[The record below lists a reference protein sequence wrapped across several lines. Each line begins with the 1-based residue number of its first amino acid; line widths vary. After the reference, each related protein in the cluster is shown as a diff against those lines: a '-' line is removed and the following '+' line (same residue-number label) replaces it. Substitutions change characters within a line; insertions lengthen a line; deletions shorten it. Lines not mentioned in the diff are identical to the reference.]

1 MFYCRAWQD
10 YFRHGSLDDVW
21 QVVEA
26 RGAKEKEKRQQMLK
40 DPIIKDDEE
49 IRIKTEKED
58 KNKDKDRDQPNSVKK
73 KDKENRRTDDKK

>member
-1 MFYCRAWQD
+1 MRLVRERQNIEAKQRANQLKAERD
-10 YFRHGSLDDVW
+10 
-21 QVVEA
+21 
-26 RGAKEKEKRQQMLK
+26 AKEKEKRQQMLN